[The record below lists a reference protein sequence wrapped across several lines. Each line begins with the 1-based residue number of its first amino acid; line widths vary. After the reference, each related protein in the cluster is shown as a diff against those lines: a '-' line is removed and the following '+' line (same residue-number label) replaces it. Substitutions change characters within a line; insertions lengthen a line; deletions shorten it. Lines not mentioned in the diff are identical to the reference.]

1 MCKRDHKPSF
11 GSIPFWLLIAAFSLA
26 LTPWNVSAV
35 AATPFFLAPITTVDG
50 KTYDKVTL
58 EKVEPDGLLISFVPA
73 PGGSGTAKVKFRDLP
88 KEMQN
93 RFSYDPARASEYEI
107 ARAQGE
113 AAWRT
118 ENAAWEEKRQAAQ
131 AERADR
137 ERQLLANVEERA
149 AAEAEQARADA
160 ANNAQ
165 QAPPYYYYPG
175 YFWPDTFN
183 SFPRDQGQGF
193 RHNQNQPVGVAPSPI
208 SPNVGPMRPTG
219 R

>member
-1 MCKRDHKPSF
+1 MCNCDHKPRF

-26 LTPWNVSAV
+26 LTPWNVFAV

-58 EKVEPDGLLISFVPA
+58 EKVDPDGLLISFVPA
-73 PGGSGTAKVKFRDLP
+73 QGGSGTAKVKFRNLP
-88 KEMQN
+88 KEMQD

-118 ENAAWEEKRQAAQ
+118 ENAAWTEQRQAALAEQADQEQEMREQ
-131 AERADR
+131 AEARRAT
-137 ERQLLANVEERA
+137 
-149 AAEAEQARADA
+149 EAEQARINAGND
-160 ANNAQ
+160 AQ
-165 QAPPYYYYPG
+165 QSAAYSYYPG
-175 YFWPDTFN
+175 YGWPDTFN
-183 SFPRDQGQGF
+183 SFPRHRRQGSQ
-193 RHNQNQPVGVAPSPI
+193 QPVGVAPSPV
-208 SPNVGPMRPTG
+208 PPDVGPLRPTG